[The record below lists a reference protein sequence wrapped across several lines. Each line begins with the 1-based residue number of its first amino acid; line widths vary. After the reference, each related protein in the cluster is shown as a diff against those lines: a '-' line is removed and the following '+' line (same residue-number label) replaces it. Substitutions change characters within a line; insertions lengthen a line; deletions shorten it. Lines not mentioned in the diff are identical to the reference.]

1 MQLPALLTLILATSA
16 DAVLMKTNTSSKLDI
31 NQKVY
36 IENAPVL
43 GDGAGE
49 ADLGLCKPFAPAHV
63 ADSDGPAVKVCGTGI
78 TMTIYL
84 RNRCEEYFDHS
95 RAIGKCDTGAP
106 ASTCDTLTPAEDK
119 EMSAYQSY
127 RIKQC

>member
-1 MQLPALLTLILATSA
+1 MQFAALLVLALATSPA
-16 DAVLMKTNTSSKLDI
+16 AVLVNSSSKLDI

-43 GDGAGE
+43 GDSAGE
-49 ADLGLCKPFAPAHV
+49 TNLGGCHPFAPDHV
-63 ADSDGPAVKVCGTGI
+63 ANSDGPAVKVCGTGI

-84 RNRCEEYFDHS
+84 RNRCEPYFDHS
-95 RAIGKCDTGAP
+95 REIGKCDKGAA

-127 RIKQC
+127 RIVQC